1 MKRLLALVA
10 LVGGVAITAPN
21 QASAQIPLGDTGL
34 TATVTGTY
42 ASDYLFRG
50 ISQTR
55 SRMAYQATGEVEHSS
70 GVYVG
75 AFISNVRFAG
85 LDARQEIDVFGGY
98 RFTAFDTKFDV
109 GVIGYLYP
117 GYSPAPGAVTALD
130 FFEAYVKVSHEVGPV
145 TLLGTLAG
153 SPSFFGN
160 SGTAI
165 YIEGGAD
172 WKTGVWDLTLG
183 GRLGYQWIENNRLF
197 GTPDYA
203 WWSISLTREFPIE
216 RIGTIV
222 ASVGYY
228 QTSISEGR
236 CVPLANGGQDICG
249 ARALG
254 SIALRF

>member
-1 MKRLLALVA
+1 MKRFLAWAALAGGLAVA
-10 LVGGVAITAPN
+10 APN
-21 QASAQIPLGDTGL
+21 QAAAQITLGDTGL
-34 TATVTGTY
+34 TATITGTY

-85 LDARQEIDVFGGY
+85 TDARQEVDVFGGY
-98 RFTAFDTKFDV
+98 RFTAFDTKFDF

-117 GYSPAPGAVTALD
+117 GYTAPPGGVTALD
-130 FFEAYVKVSHEVGPV
+130 YFEAYAKVSREVGPV

-153 SPSFFGN
+153 SPNFFGRT
-160 SGTAI
+160 GTGI

-183 GRLGYQWIENNRLF
+183 GRVGYQWIENNPRF

-203 WWSISLTREFPIE
+203 WWSIALTREFPIE
-216 RIGTIV
+216 RVGTIV

-228 QTSISEGR
+228 QTSISQGR
-236 CVPLANGGQDICG
+236 CAPLASGGQDICG

-254 SIALRF
+254 SISFRF

>member
-1 MKRLLALVA
+1 MRKLLLALAAAGGFALGGPAQAQVA
-10 LVGGVAITAPN
+10 LGE
-21 QASAQIPLGDTGL
+21 TGL
-34 TATVTGTY
+34 TATVTATY

-55 SRMAYQATGEVEHSS
+55 SRMAYQLTGEIEHSS

-75 AFISNVRFAG
+75 AFISNVRFLG
-85 LDARQEIDVFGGY
+85 TDARQEVDVFGGY
-98 RFTAFDTKFDV
+98 RFTAFDTKFDF

-117 GYSPAPGAVTALD
+117 GYTAPAGAVSRLD
-130 FFEAYVKVSHEVGPV
+130 YFEAYLKVTREIGPV

-160 SGTAI
+160 SGTGI

-183 GRLGYQWIENNRLF
+183 GRVGYQWIENNRLF

-216 RIGTIV
+216 RVGTIV
-222 ASVGYY
+222 AAIGYY

-236 CVPLANGGQDICG
+236 CVGGQNICG

-254 SIALRF
+254 SISFRF